1 MTNTTFLMVPS
12 TGRTPYLSTP
22 YFTHRTEANFSIFNA
37 SYNPFTMRKAPM
49 SSIYSLST
57 VDDLIYVIKEGL
69 LRSINV
75 DIDITHSH
83 VADLIIHLI
92 APNGKNRTLH
102 NRSGGSDN
110 QLKGNYPRTLT
121 PSESLNEFIGTQIN
135 GNWILRV
142 FDAASGD
149 SGTLNSWKLN
159 LEYDT
164 TSTSA
169 TTRTSRPNTS
179 QNDEDDEREYTR
191 DEAKLFELL
200 KEVVKSKINLPSLA
214 NVSMPSSININFYNL
229 FYKNKVQIS
238 NKDD

>member
-1 MTNTTFLMVPS
+1 MVSS
-12 TGRTPYLSTP
+12 TGRTPYLPP
-22 YFTHRTEANFSIFNA
+22 YFTPRTEPMFSTLNA
-37 SYNPFTMRKAPM
+37 SDNFFTMRKAPM
-49 SSIYSLST
+49 SQIYSLST
-57 VDDLIYVIKEGL
+57 VDDLILVNNEGL

-75 DIDITHSH
+75 DIDISHSH

-102 NRSGGSDN
+102 NRSGRSDN

-159 LEYDT
+159 LEFDTT
-164 TSTSA
+164 TSTS
-169 TTRTSRPNTS
+169 TRPSRPNTS
-179 QNDEDDEREYTR
+179 QNDEDDEREYAR
-191 DEAKLFELL
+191 DDAKLFELL
-200 KEVVKSKINLPSLA
+200 KELVKSKMNLPSLG
-214 NVSMPSSININFYNL
+214 NLSMPSTINVNFYNL
-229 FYKNKVQIS
+229 FYKNKLQIS